1 MALAVAG
8 AISLGLTTAQFPAAI
23 AGVRGAR
30 LKHENSKISIN
41 TRKLLCRSDYHCT
54 IIQEVIFIIILQGNI
69 GHAIRNHINRLFF
82 NKSDIPGGE

>member
-1 MALAVAG
+1 LKQWLSRYLGNKSWMALAVAG

-41 TRKLLCRSDYHCT
+41 TSKLM
-54 IIQEVIFIIILQGNI
+54 
-69 GHAIRNHINRLFF
+69 
-82 NKSDIPGGE
+82 